1 MMSSVRKLASPA
13 NAGARLTCT
22 TRTVADGKSP
32 AFHGDVRAI
41 QATMHGA
48 EILSPH
54 FPANRPGGRSSSP

>member
-1 MMSSVRKLASPA
+1 MSSWGEVDLQ
-13 NAGARLTCT
+13 
-22 TRTVADGKSP
+22 RTVADGKSP

-41 QATMHGA
+41 QATMRYFLSDGA